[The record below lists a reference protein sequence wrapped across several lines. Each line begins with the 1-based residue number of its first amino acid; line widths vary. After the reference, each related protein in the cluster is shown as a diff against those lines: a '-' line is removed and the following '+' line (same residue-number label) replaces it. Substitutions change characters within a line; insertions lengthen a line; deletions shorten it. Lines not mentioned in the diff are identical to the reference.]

1 MAAPSLYSYFAAKE
15 AIYDAMFAQGY
26 KDFIELER
34 QPGIDLR
41 DELGLRTR
49 DYFRFC
55 LDDPVRYQLL
65 FQRTVPGF
73 EPSAESWKLAQ
84 QAYAR
89 GVGGLV
95 TFGLSQ
101 RDLDVVTA
109 VMTGLVDQQIS
120 NDPGG
125 ERWVTLVDDVV
136 DMLLWHLTREAV
148 AASGQGSANISTE

>member
-26 KDFIELER
+26 SEFLGLER
-34 QPGIDLR
+34 QPGVDLR

-73 EPSAESWKLAQ
+73 EPSAESWNLAQ

-89 GVGGLV
+89 SLGGLV
-95 TFGLSQ
+95 EFGLSQ
-101 RDLDVVTA
+101 RGLDVVTA

-125 ERWVTLVDDVV
+125 QRWVTLVDDVV
-136 DMLLWHLTREAV
+136 DMLLWHLTREA
-148 AASGQGSANISTE
+148 AAAPGQRSATITTE